1 MHNNFICNPPG
12 HRAGF
17 FVSGGQHAC
26 LHHRNRLL
34 DARLSASHD
43 RSRHCRRG
51 LPPRDDW
58 SNAIEDHETTGET
71 YVSGIW
77 IGPEAAYGAS
87 SVRVP
92 PQFDETSRRKTDHF
106 ETLLG
111 ILKMLATPPADPSF
125 DLNFW
130 QARAKAAIAK
140 AQAILAGTPDPS

>member
-1 MHNNFICNPPG
+1 MPVFTIETAYWMPVYR
-12 HRAGF
+12 HRTIEADT
-17 FVSGGQHAC
+17 VEEA
-26 LHHRNRLL
+26 
-34 DARLSASHD
+34 
-43 RSRHCRRG
+43 CRRAVAD
-51 LPPRDDW
+51 DDW

-77 IGPEAAYGAS
+77 IGPEAAYGAPS
-87 SVRVP
+87 IRVP

-140 AQAILAGTPDPS
+140 AEAILAGTPDPS

>member
-1 MHNNFICNPPG
+1 MPVFTIETAYWMPVYR
-12 HRAGF
+12 HRMIEADT
-17 FVSGGQHAC
+17 VEEA
-26 LHHRNRLL
+26 
-34 DARLSASHD
+34 
-43 RSRHCRRG
+43 CRRAVAD
-51 LPPRDDW
+51 DDW

-77 IGPEAAYGAS
+77 IGPEAAYGAPP
-87 SVRVP
+87 VRVP

-130 QARAKAAIAK
+130 QACAKAAIAK
-140 AQAILAGTPDPS
+140 AEAILAGTPDPS